1 MEETFCD
8 DILFKTSHSYINEE
22 SGAYFEINSTEKPA
36 EAKIDADI
44 KMVKVFNEDVVSP
57 VLKPK
62 PLIHTHCINQ
72 QVR

>member
-44 KMVKVFNEDVVSP
+44 KMEKVLNEDVE
-57 VLKPK
+57 
-62 PLIHTHCINQ
+62 Q
-72 QVR
+72 QKEGESELQATFDE